1 VGFPL
6 PVRKRFLISY
16 FSIINK
22 QKGYRVKRYFLIFA
36 LFIFAASTFAQ
47 TSTGVKLGF
56 VDSEIILKQ
65 LPEAIKAQGDLDAL
79 IQKWN
84 VQLDS
89 MSQAFQ
95 EGVANYQKQSATM
108 KDAQKKETEQKLV
121 TQRQMVEEFQK
132 SKFAQG
138 TGEVYQK
145 QEVFL
150 KPVKEK
156 VLKTIETVAKEEGM
170 QFVFDKTEQAA
181 ILLYA
186 DSAYEITY
194 KVLDKL
200 KRGK

>member
-1 VGFPL
+1 M
-6 PVRKRFLISY
+6 KH
-16 FSIINK
+16 
-22 QKGYRVKRYFLIFA
+22 YFLIFA
-36 LFIFAASTFAQ
+36 LMIFAAGTFAQ
-47 TSTGVKLGF
+47 TPAGIKLGF

-84 VQLDS
+84 AQLDS
-89 MSQAFQ
+89 MGQTFQ
-95 EGVANYQKQSATM
+95 EAYTNYQKQAATM
-108 KDAQKKETEQKLV
+108 KEAQKNEVQQKLV
-121 TQRQMVEEFQK
+121 AQQQMVEEYRR

-145 QEVFL
+145 QEEFL
-150 KPVKEK
+150 KPVKDK

>member
-1 VGFPL
+1 
-6 PVRKRFLISY
+6 
-16 FSIINK
+16 
-22 QKGYRVKRYFLIFA
+22 VKHYFLIFA
-36 LFIFAASTFAQ
+36 LMIFAAGTFAQ
-47 TSTGVKLGF
+47 TPAGIKLGF

-84 VQLDS
+84 AQLDS
-89 MSQAFQ
+89 MGQTFQ
-95 EGVANYQKQSATM
+95 EAYTNYQKQAATM
-108 KDAQKKETEQKLV
+108 KEAQKNEVQQKLV
-121 TQRQMVEEFQK
+121 AQQQMVEEYRR

-145 QEVFL
+145 QEEFL
-150 KPVKEK
+150 KPVKDK

>member
-1 VGFPL
+1 M
-6 PVRKRFLISY
+6 
-16 FSIINK
+16 
-22 QKGYRVKRYFLIFA
+22 KRYFLIFA
-36 LFIFAASTFAQ
+36 LFIFAASSFAQ
-47 TSTGVKLGF
+47 TSTGIKLGF

-65 LPEAIKAQGDLDAL
+65 LPEAIKAQGDLDAI

-84 VQLDS
+84 AQLDS
-89 MSQAFQ
+89 MGQSFQ
-95 EGVANYQKQSATM
+95 EAYANYQKQAATM
-108 KDAQKKETEQKLV
+108 KEAQKNDIQQKLV
-121 TQRQMVEEFQK
+121 AQQQMVEEFRR
-132 SKFAQG
+132 SKFATG

-145 QEVFL
+145 QEEL
-150 KPVKEK
+150 LRPVKEK
-156 VLKTIETVAKEEGM
+156 VLKTIETVAKDEGM

>member
-1 VGFPL
+1 MGLPL

-16 FSIINK
+16 FSITNK

-47 TSTGVKLGF
+47 TPATIKLGF

-65 LPEAIKAQGDLDAL
+65 LPEAIKAQGDLDAI

-84 VQLDS
+84 AQLDS
-89 MSQAFQ
+89 MGQSFQ
-95 EGVANYQKQSATM
+95 EAYANYQKQAATM
-108 KDAQKKETEQKLV
+108 KEAQKNDIQQKLV
-121 TQRQMVEEFQK
+121 AQQQMVEEFRR
-132 SKFAQG
+132 SKFATG

-145 QEVFL
+145 QEELL

>member
-1 VGFPL
+1 
-6 PVRKRFLISY
+6 
-16 FSIINK
+16 
-22 QKGYRVKRYFLIFA
+22 VKRYFLIFA
-36 LFIFAASTFAQ
+36 LCIFAASTFAQ
-47 TSTGVKLGF
+47 TPAAGIKLGF
-56 VDSEIILKQ
+56 VDSEIVLKQ
-65 LPEAIKAQGDLDAL
+65 LPEAIKAQGDLDAI

-84 VQLDS
+84 AQLDS
-89 MSQAFQ
+89 MGQSFQ
-95 EGVANYQKQSATM
+95 EAYANYQKQAATM
-108 KDAQKKETEQKLV
+108 KEAQKNEAQQKLV
-121 TQRQMVEEFQK
+121 AQQQMVEEFRR

-145 QEVFL
+145 NEELL
-150 KPVKEK
+150 KPVKDK
-156 VLKTIETVAKEEGM
+156 VLKTIEIVAKEEGM

>member
-1 VGFPL
+1 
-6 PVRKRFLISY
+6 
-16 FSIINK
+16 
-22 QKGYRVKRYFLIFA
+22 VKRYFLIFA
-36 LFIFAASTFAQ
+36 LFILGTSSFAQ
-47 TSTGVKLGF
+47 APSPLKLGF

-65 LPEAIKAQGDLDAL
+65 LPEAIKAQGELDAL

-84 VQLDS
+84 AQLDS
-89 MSQAFQ
+89 MGQNFQ
-95 EGVANYQKQSATM
+95 VAYANYQKQAATM
-108 KDAQKKETEQKLV
+108 KEAQKNEVQQKLV
-121 TQRQMVEEFQK
+121 AQQQSVEEFRR

-138 TGEVYQK
+138 TGEIYQK
-145 QEVFL
+145 QEELL
-150 KPVKEK
+150 KPVKDK
-156 VLKTIETVAKEEGM
+156 VLKMIETVAKEEGM

>member
-1 VGFPL
+1 
-6 PVRKRFLISY
+6 
-16 FSIINK
+16 
-22 QKGYRVKRYFLIFA
+22 VKHYFLIFA
-36 LFIFAASTFAQ
+36 LMIFAAGTFAQ
-47 TSTGVKLGF
+47 TPAGIKLGF
-56 VDSEIILKQ
+56 VDSETILKQ
-65 LPEAIKAQGDLDAL
+65 LPEAIKAQGDLDA
-79 IQKWN
+79 IYQKWTA
-84 VQLDS
+84 QLDS
-89 MSQAFQ
+89 MSQTFQ
-95 EGVANYQKQSATM
+95 EAVANYQKQSATM
-108 KDAQKKETEQKLV
+108 KESQKKEMEQKLV
-121 TQRQMVEEFQK
+121 AQRQMVEEFQR

-145 QEVFL
+145 QEEFL
-150 KPVKEK
+150 KPVKDK

>member
-1 VGFPL
+1 M
-6 PVRKRFLISY
+6 
-16 FSIINK
+16 
-22 QKGYRVKRYFLIFA
+22 KRYFLIFA

-47 TSTGVKLGF
+47 TPATIKLGF
-56 VDSEIILKQ
+56 VDSETILKQ

-84 VQLDS
+84 AQLDS
-89 MSQAFQ
+89 MGQSLQ
-95 EGVANYQKQSATM
+95 EAVAVFQKQSVTM
-108 KDAQKKETEQKLV
+108 KDAQKNEAQQKLV
-121 TQRQMVEEFQK
+121 AQNQGIDEFK
-132 SKFAQG
+132 RAKFAQG
-138 TGEVYQK
+138 AGEVYQK
-145 QEVFL
+145 QEEL
-150 KPVKEK
+150 LRPVKEK

>member
-1 VGFPL
+1 M
-6 PVRKRFLISY
+6 
-16 FSIINK
+16 
-22 QKGYRVKRYFLIFA
+22 KRYFLIFA
-36 LFIFAASTFAQ
+36 LFVFAASTFAQ
-47 TSTGVKLGF
+47 TPAVIKLGF
-56 VDSEIILKQ
+56 VDSEIILKS

-84 VQLDS
+84 AQLDS
-89 MSQAFQ
+89 MGQTFQ
-95 EGVANYQKQSATM
+95 EAYANYQKQAATM
-108 KDAQKKETEQKLV
+108 KEAQKNEIQQKLV
-121 TQRQMVEEFQK
+121 AQQQIVEEFRR
-132 SKFAQG
+132 SKFATG

-145 QEVFL
+145 QEEFL
-150 KPVKEK
+150 KPVKDK

-186 DSAYEITY
+186 DSAYEITF

>member
-16 FSIINK
+16 FSITNK

-56 VDSEIILKQ
+56 VDSEVILKQ

-84 VQLDS
+84 AQLDS
-89 MSQAFQ
+89 MGQSFQ
-95 EGVANYQKQSATM
+95 ESYANYQKQAATM
-108 KDAQKKETEQKLV
+108 KEAQKNDIQQKLV
-121 TQRQMVEEFQK
+121 AQQQMVEEFRR
-132 SKFAQG
+132 SKFATG

-145 QEVFL
+145 QEELL

>member
-1 VGFPL
+1 
-6 PVRKRFLISY
+6 
-16 FSIINK
+16 
-22 QKGYRVKRYFLIFA
+22 VKRYFLIFA
-36 LFIFAASTFAQ
+36 LFVFAASTFAQ
-47 TSTGVKLGF
+47 TPAVIKLGF
-56 VDSEIILKQ
+56 VDSEIILKS

-84 VQLDS
+84 AQLDS
-89 MSQAFQ
+89 MGQTFQ
-95 EGVANYQKQSATM
+95 EAYANYQKQAATM
-108 KDAQKKETEQKLV
+108 KEAQKNEIQQKLV
-121 TQRQMVEEFQK
+121 AQQQIVEEFRR
-132 SKFAQG
+132 SKFATG

-145 QEVFL
+145 QEEFL
-150 KPVKEK
+150 KPVKDK

-186 DSAYEITY
+186 DSAYEITF

>member
-1 VGFPL
+1 MGFPL

-47 TSTGVKLGF
+47 TPATIKLGF

-84 VQLDS
+84 AQLDS
-89 MSQAFQ
+89 MGQSFQ
-95 EGVANYQKQSATM
+95 EAYANYQKQAATM
-108 KDAQKKETEQKLV
+108 KEAQKNDIQQKLV
-121 TQRQMVEEFQK
+121 AQQQMVEEFRR
-132 SKFAQG
+132 SKFATG

-145 QEVFL
+145 QEELL

>member
-1 VGFPL
+1 
-6 PVRKRFLISY
+6 
-16 FSIINK
+16 
-22 QKGYRVKRYFLIFA
+22 VKHYFLIFA
-36 LFIFAASTFAQ
+36 LMIFAAGTFAQ
-47 TSTGVKLGF
+47 TPAGIKLGF

-84 VQLDS
+84 AQLDS
-89 MSQAFQ
+89 MGQTFQQAYT
-95 EGVANYQKQSATM
+95 NYQKQAATM
-108 KDAQKKETEQKLV
+108 KEAQKNEVQQKLV
-121 TQRQMVEEFQK
+121 AQQQMVEEYRR

-145 QEVFL
+145 QEEFL
-150 KPVKEK
+150 KPVKDK

>member
-1 VGFPL
+1 M
-6 PVRKRFLISY
+6 
-16 FSIINK
+16 
-22 QKGYRVKRYFLIFA
+22 KRYFLIFA

-47 TSTGVKLGF
+47 TPATIKLGF

-89 MSQAFQ
+89 MSQDFQ

-108 KDAQKKETEQKLV
+108 KDAQKKEMEQKLV

>member
-1 VGFPL
+1 
-6 PVRKRFLISY
+6 
-16 FSIINK
+16 
-22 QKGYRVKRYFLIFA
+22 VKRYLLVFA
-36 LFIFAASTFAQ
+36 LFIFTASSFAQ
-47 TSTGVKLGF
+47 TQAPIKLGF

-65 LPEAIKAQGDLDAL
+65 LPEAIKAQGELDAL

-84 VQLDS
+84 AQLDS
-89 MSQAFQ
+89 MGQSFQEAYAAFQ
-95 EGVANYQKQSATM
+95 KQGATM
-108 KDAQKKETEQKLV
+108 KEAQKNDAQQKLV
-121 TQRQMVEEFQK
+121 AQNQAIEEYRRA
-132 SKFAQG
+132 KFATG

-145 QEVFL
+145 QEEL
-150 KPVKEK
+150 LRPVKDK